1 LSATRVLVA
10 SADEGTRAQVR
21 LTLGD
26 DRFTVEEASDTDDA
40 IRAVAESPPELTVLD
55 LALPGA
61 GAVAI
66 ARTLRTQ
73 PETSRVRVLLLVQRG
88 QPVPDEAEGIDAT
101 LAVPVTSFALLRK
114 VDDLVTAERTGDD
127 DG

>member
-1 LSATRVLVA
+1 LSTTRVLVA

-26 DRFTVEEASDTDDA
+26 DRFTVEEVPDTDGA
-40 IRAVAESPPELTVLD
+40 IRAVAESVPALTVLD

-61 GAVAI
+61 GALAF
-66 ARTLRTQ
+66 ARTLRGQ
-73 PETSRVRVLLLVQRG
+73 PETSQVRVLLLVPRG
-88 QPVPDEAEGIDAT
+88 DERPAGAAGVDAT

-114 VDDLVTAERTGDD
+114 VDELVAADTDGDRA
-127 DG
+127 G